1 LPESAEDRAQSRGAR
16 MDVPLDKDIER
27 LVRSRAAQGLPL
39 HVEDQSVLAQVAT
52 LLQAALSKSAAR
64 RAT

>member
-1 LPESAEDRAQSRGAR
+1 

>member
-1 LPESAEDRAQSRGAR
+1 
-16 MDVPLDKDIER
+16 MDVLLDKDIER

-39 HVEDQSVLAQVAT
+39 HVEDQGVLAQVAM